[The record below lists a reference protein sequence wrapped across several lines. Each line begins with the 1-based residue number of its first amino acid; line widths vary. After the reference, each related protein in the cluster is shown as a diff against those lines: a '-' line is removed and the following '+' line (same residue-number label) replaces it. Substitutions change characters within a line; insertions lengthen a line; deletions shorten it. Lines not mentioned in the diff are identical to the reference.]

1 MKFGEMPNGD
11 TVERQVIS
19 GGGLTATFLSYGA
32 LLQDL
37 RLEGHDAPLVL
48 GFEDFAPYL
57 TDSPFFGA
65 IAGRCANRVRDGRFE
80 IDGKTFQTD
89 QNYLGKH
96 MLHGGAKGAGKVNW
110 AFQTVSENAVT
121 LKLHQADG
129 HMGFPGN
136 LDVRYTVTCLDGG
149 VLDIIIEAVTDKP
162 TLCNFAHHSYFN
174 LDGGDS
180 TAEHLLQLDADHYT
194 VVDDEFIPTGESR
207 DVTGTRFD
215 FRTERVISDE
225 SIIDHNLCLTEA
237 AQPLRRIGHLRA
249 ARSGVT
255 MEMRSTEPGVQVYD
269 GFKLNVGPPGLQGR
283 QYGANAG
290 IALEPQIWP
299 DAVNH
304 STFPNAVL
312 RPGEI
317 YKQHTQFA
325 FSKG

>member
-1 MKFGEMPNGD
+1 MKFGEMPDGS
-11 TVERQVIS
+11 TVERHVIK
-19 GGGLTATFLSYGA
+19 GGGLTASFLSYGA

-48 GFEDFAPYL
+48 GFDAFSPYL

-65 IAGRCANRVRDGRFE
+65 VAGRCANRVRDGRFE
-80 IDGKTFQTD
+80 IDGEAFQSD

-110 AFQTVSENAVT
+110 TVSDVTENSVT
-121 LKLHQADG
+121 MALHQADG

-136 LDVRYTVTCLDGG
+136 LDVRYMVTCLENG
-149 VLDIIIEAVTDKP
+149 VLDLIIEATTNKP
-162 TLCNFAHHSYFN
+162 TLANFAHHSYFN

-180 TAEHLLQLDADHYT
+180 TATHRLQVDADRYT
-194 VVDDEFIPTGESR
+194 VVDNEFIPTGESG

-215 FRTERVISDE
+215 FRTERAISDE
-225 SIIDHNLCLTEA
+225 TIIDHNLCLTDA
-237 AQPLRRIGHLRA
+237 AQPIRKIGHLRSEM
-249 ARSGVT
+249 SGVT
-255 MEMRSTEPGVQVYD
+255 MEMRSTEPGLQVYD
-269 GFKLNVGPPGLQGR
+269 GFKLNVGPEGLQGR
-283 QYGANAG
+283 RYGVNAG

-312 RPGEI
+312 RPGET
-317 YKQHTQFA
+317 YRQHTQFA